1 MLIDIV
7 DDVAGF
13 GDHDAIVN
21 QYRHEPLRV
30 DCDELRRQML
40 VVRKVHRMAG
50 PLKSLLFHYRLWVL
64 RLVLGLQ
71 LVAAIEVDGDV
82 LAGQAFEVG
91 FPPTC
96 RRL

>member
-1 MLIDIV
+1 MRERLQTDLGFIPEVEPAIHTVKLGRIAWTQRRIGKMLIDIV

-40 VVRKVHRMAG
+40 VVRKSTGWLVH
-50 PLKSLLFHYRLWVL
+50 
-64 RLVLGLQ
+64 
-71 LVAAIEVDGDV
+71 
-82 LAGQAFEVG
+82 
-91 FPPTC
+91 
-96 RRL
+96 